1 MPSQDSARA
10 GGGEE
15 AVRGEIDW
23 ELNWVNKENSRQPCA
38 SAFQLHQEAPEDKA
52 EGRCKLLQLAS
63 QRKELN

>member
-23 ELNWVNKENSRQPCA
+23 ELKLSEQRELPAAARQRLSAASGGSR
-38 SAFQLHQEAPEDKA
+38 
-52 EGRCKLLQLAS
+52 G
-63 QRKELN
+63 

>member
-23 ELNWVNKENSRQPCA
+23 ELNWANKENSRQPWA
-38 SAFQLHQEAPEDKA
+38 SAFKLHQETPEGQA
-52 EGRCKLLQLAS
+52 EGAS
-63 QRKELN
+63 CSNWLPKEKSSSK